1 MKIRFSLWDKPK
13 YLFKGLSCF
22 RHQRELGLELSGG
35 MASEFAHR
43 TGPMKFNGPHSDF
56 KAFSNLPVG
65 ESRDGKKRRL
75 ALSV

>member
-1 MKIRFSLWDKPK
+1 
-13 YLFKGLSCF
+13 
-22 RHQRELGLELSGG
+22 